1 MPKTATTGP
10 RPARAARAKSDNAG
24 KNNKAGKN
32 AKKGKG
38 GNKGKKGS
46 NNGADLVEADS
57 EAAAAGR
64 DRRDRQKAQAT
75 NIAAKQ
81 TLADKIAQRNQSPE
95 AKAIHA
101 KIDALNATQIA
112 LDKRENEVIANGN
125 LSAFSRL
132 QKRED
137 KLEKR
142 ERNLNDKLND
152 VLGRLREPDYGSQ
165 KRGPT
170 NFSGQIDFDDLTK
183 KERSLAERLI
193 DRIVALNAKEVP
205 IDERENR
212 AIALGKTVNW
222 FGKLERKEESPR
234 APGAPARQPPR
245 RSRR

>member
-1 MPKTATTGP
+1 MKLP
-10 RPARAARAKSDNAG
+10 RRAG
-24 KNNKAGKN
+24 TVGI
-32 AKKGKG
+32 G
-38 GNKGKKGS
+38 
-46 NNGADLVEADS
+46 E
-57 EAAAAGR
+57 
-64 DRRDRQKAQAT
+64 AQAT
-75 NIAAKQ
+75 ISQ
-81 TLADKIAQRNQSPE
+81 PSRRWPTRSPSATRARE

-170 NFSGQIDFDDLTK
+170 NFSGQINFDDLTK

-222 FGKLERKEESPR
+222 FGKLERKEDPLE
-234 APGAPARQPPR
+234 RQERQLASRLADLAGDGDGDGDGDR
-245 RSRR
+245 RRRRGW